1 MASRQKLEN
10 EHASI
15 AFKIANDVYNKKM
28 THTEGKNFLVSNFN
42 FNANTAG
49 DLINDFRYLMQ
60 AESYERTLNAFYTDY
75 FLKNIHH
82 IYSSEGLRN
91 ALVALEKHINYYEG
105 HYKTIMHKLRAV
117 LTTFKSKLDNSRDDM
132 LEQEAIELEIKK
144 VNTKEELLVQIKR
157 LETIETE
164 IVTIKGVS
172 FKRRNW
178 IITLIKK
185 LRNHRC
191 QICDIGILKK
201 SGGFYIEAAHITPKC
216 NGGSESLENIILLCP
231 NHHKEFDL
239 GEVKIMERRSDLVS
253 LVMNGK
259 QYSIALTTE

>member
-1 MASRQKLEN
+1 MDSRQKLEN
-10 EHASI
+10 EYAPI

-28 THTEGKNFLVSNFN
+28 THTEGKNFLVSNFQ
-42 FNANTAG
+42 FNVNTAG
-49 DLINDFRYLMQ
+49 DLINDFRYLME

-75 FLKNIHH
+75 FLRNIYL
-82 IYSSEGLRN
+82 IYNSEGLRN
-91 ALVALEKHINYYEG
+91 ALVALEKHIYYYEG
-105 HYKTIMHKLRAV
+105 HYKTTMHKLRAV
-117 LTTFKSKLDNSRDDM
+117 LTTFKSKLDNSCEDI

-144 VNTKEELLVQIKR
+144 INTNEELLTQIKR

-164 IVTIKGVS
+164 ILTVKGVS

-178 IITLIKK
+178 IIALIKK

-216 NGGSESLENIILLCP
+216 KGGGETLDNIILLCP

-239 GEVKIMERRSDLVS
+239 GEVKIMERGSDLVS
-253 LVMNGK
+253 LVLNGQ
-259 QYSIALTTE
+259 QYSIVLTAE